1 MFHYHR
7 SENDIY
13 FRASEEKF
21 HLLRHFLRQQIVVCV
36 EVLQPAA
43 VRKFEQS
50 VTRSVCA
57 TIGSAFKP
65 NSIAEA
71 LDNFETAISRPVIQ
85 HDDFFRGPCLRER
98 AFDCFPNPTLRV
110 AARNQDRNKR
120 CHSNLS
126 RLESANSYRLFAVL
140 WQATSQLASP
150 AFFAKVHVAH
160 GMEEASLNSS
170 LIQRCQIAIDFNRK
184 AGSFQPPL

>member
-7 SENDIY
+7 PESDIY
-13 FRASEEKF
+13 LRASDEKF
-21 HLLRHFLRQQIVVCV
+21 HLLRHFLRQQIVVCF
-36 EVLQPAA
+36 EVLQPVAT
-43 VRKFEQS
+43 RKFEQS

-71 LDNFETAISRPVIQ
+71 LDNFETAINRSVIQ
-85 HDDFFRGPCLRER
+85 NDDFFRGPCLRER

-110 AARNQDRNKR
+110 AARNQDGNKR

-126 RLESANSYRLFAVL
+126 GLVESANSYRLFAVL

-160 GMEEASLNSS
+160 GMEEASL
-170 LIQRCQIAIDFNRK
+170 
-184 AGSFQPPL
+184 